1 MPIRNIDFSKTIIY
15 KIVCK
20 DLNIK
25 DCYVGSTT
33 NFIQRKSSHRACCK
47 KSQVKIYVT
56 IRDNEGW
63 DNWEMIEIEKY
74 PCLDSN
80 EATKRERYYY
90 ELLNATLNSHNPNK
104 PRTEWYDENKDNVKA
119 KRIEKMKKDMT
130 EKYICPECNIEQLL
144 CKQSDHI
151 RMHKINNF
159 INNL

>member
-1 MPIRNIDFSKTIIY
+1 MPLKEIDFFKTIIY

-25 DCYVGSTT
+25 DVYVGSTT
-33 NFIQRKSSHRACCK
+33 NFIQRKSSHRTCSK

-56 IRDNEGW
+56 IRNNGGW

-104 PRTEWYDENKDNVKA
+104 PSKEWFIENKDKLKA
-119 KRIEKMKKDMT
+119 KGK
-130 EKYICPECNIEQLL
+130 EKYICPDCNIELTYNSKS
-144 CKQSDHI
+144 C
-151 RMHKINNF
+151 HKKSNKHNNKNLIINKDEK
-159 INNL
+159 